1 MLYNEKKLDQKAVKN
16 KKTNVRVNQ
25 EDRNLLE
32 CERVEGEKKN
42 AAKRKNILTVN
53 GVPKKKQKEKKMEK
67 RKKI

>member
-25 EDRNLLE
+25 EDSNLLK
-32 CERVEGEKKN
+32 CESVEGEKKN

-53 GVPKKKQKEKKMEK
+53 GVPKKNKK
-67 RKKI
+67 KKIWC